1 MNMSEH
7 LQIFHEAYMR
17 RRQEFD
23 LPEKEIVELLEN
35 HYPPPP
41 SDAGKI
47 PLLKD
52 RIKGDMAELSCED
65 HPEEESFSAKDLY
78 LLYSQTFFEYKLFGK
93 YDLRFTSL
101 FAVLHAYIG
110 AKYRFPNDPDT
121 IRRLAECSV
130 DFWLIDKFFRDH
142 TLGDRLPEIAAAA
155 RRLSY
160 LSGRPV
166 VVENGGIVLSDEFL
180 APVHAELERH
190 MELAGGICFLNRL
203 FQNELAPCFD
213 RQIGRYMIHRQA
225 GTRSKPDESL
235 KPEVPFGYLF
245 QLAVKH
251 LFPPILDRRP
261 RTGAGYEKLVQLAT
275 DVLLVFDVSRSY
287 SISHVLIGIKDL
299 DRKSVV

>member
-130 DFWLIDKFFRDH
+130 DFWLIDR
-142 TLGDRLPEIAAAA
+142 
-155 RRLSY
+155 
-160 LSGRPV
+160 V
-166 VVENGGIVLSDEFL
+166 
-180 APVHAELERH
+180 
-190 MELAGGICFLNRL
+190 C
-203 FQNELAPCFD
+203 
-213 RQIGRYMIHRQA
+213 
-225 GTRSKPDESL
+225 
-235 KPEVPFGYLF
+235 
-245 QLAVKH
+245 
-251 LFPPILDRRP
+251 
-261 RTGAGYEKLVQLAT
+261 
-275 DVLLVFDVSRSY
+275 
-287 SISHVLIGIKDL
+287 
-299 DRKSVV
+299 